1 MFDKQYRAIL
11 QAKNQHDAIGTTFDL
26 WRFTSKKT
34 NKEYVVLMEK
44 YHDNVYGVKFYLRQ
58 HRKDKDKFSKMTGYG
73 EASTIIKT
81 IISVML
87 EYATSNPSSSFVVI
101 GALGKNEEQTL
112 EGSKRY
118 KIYKNIIRQLI
129 NDKNFYHYDFPDRNM
144 YMLLRKS
151 EVDSGNIGF
160 DGCVEFIDT
169 IS

>member
-44 YHDNVYGVKFYLRQ
+44 YHDN
-58 HRKDKDKFSKMTGYG
+58 
-73 EASTIIKT
+73 
-81 IISVML
+81 
-87 EYATSNPSSSFVVI
+87 
-101 GALGKNEEQTL
+101 
-112 EGSKRY
+112 
-118 KIYKNIIRQLI
+118 
-129 NDKNFYHYDFPDRNM
+129 
-144 YMLLRKS
+144 MLLRKS